1 MRRLGLLLTAILTLG
16 SAGCKQPAPFLQP
29 GVPAGQA
36 AAQPAVTNPLA
47 AVNTQWQAANNT
59 LTSQLKDLNTRIAQI
74 DATNRDLTQQIA
86 QSEQARQQMTNQ
98 MALLQ
103 KQLGETGSKLKE
115 VQALKAEAE
124 QRAET
129 LLASTRARGGAVL
142 SANSSVNK
150 SLQAIN
156 LPGLEVRQ
164 DGDTIRIALPADRL
178 FAAGGVTLSPD
189 GSKLIDDVSTAVL
202 QAYPRQRIVVE
213 GHTDDSQAAN
223 PAAAHGLAGA
233 QAQAVFQQ
241 LLTRNRFPAN
251 QLSILAM
258 GANHPR
264 VSNAT
269 PGGKA
274 QNRRVEVVIYPD
286 TFAG

>member
-1 MRRLGLLLTAILTLG
+1 MRGGWRIATAMMMFGL
-16 SAGCKQPAPFLQP
+16 AGCQQNSPFLQP
-29 GVPAGQA
+29 GPPPGQA
-36 AAQPAVTNPLA
+36 GAAGVSNPLA
-47 AVNTQWQAANNT
+47 AVNTQWQAANQT
-59 LTSQLKDLNTRIAQI
+59 LTSQMKDLNTRIAQI
-74 DATNRDLTQQIA
+74 DATNRDLTQQVA

-103 KQLGETGSKLKE
+103 KQLGETGAKLKD
-115 VQALKAEAE
+115 VQTAKAEAE
-124 QRAET
+124 QRAEA
-129 LLASTRARGGAVL
+129 LLASTRARGGAIL
-142 SANSSVNK
+142 SANSSVKQN
-150 SLQAIN
+150 LQAIN
-156 LPGLEVRQ
+156 LPGLEVRPE
-164 DGDTIRIALPADRL
+164 GDVIRISLPADRL
-178 FAAGGVTLSPD
+178 FATGGVTLSPD
-189 GSKLIDDVSTAVL
+189 GSKLIDDVATAVL

-213 GHTDDSQAAN
+213 GHTDDSLAAN
-223 PAAAHGLAGA
+223 PAAAHGMAGA

-241 LLTRNRFPAN
+241 LIVRNRFPAN

-286 TFAG
+286 TYAG